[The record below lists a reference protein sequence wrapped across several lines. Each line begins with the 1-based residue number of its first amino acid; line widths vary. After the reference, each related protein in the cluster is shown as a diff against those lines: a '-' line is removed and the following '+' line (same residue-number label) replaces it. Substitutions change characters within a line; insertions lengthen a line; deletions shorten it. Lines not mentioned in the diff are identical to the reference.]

1 MNFDL
6 IRFALVPRYSRTMI
20 QTHLHKLFPPIA
32 ARRGRENEDEIWKQL
47 EQLRLDQLRL
57 GLDVQRV
64 ATQSRYREEGQGTVV
79 GKGRSRHTRTSPN
92 QNSLIYKI
100 AQEKA
105 QEMAA
110 NQSNSKNGLVFI

>member
-1 MNFDL
+1 M
-6 IRFALVPRYSRTMI
+6 
-20 QTHLHKLFPPIA
+20 
-32 ARRGRENEDEIWKQL
+32 
-47 EQLRLDQLRL
+47 DQLRL

-64 ATQSRYREEGQGTVV
+64 ATQSRYREEGTVV

-110 NQSNSKNGLVFI
+110 NQSNSEL

>member
-1 MNFDL
+1 M
-6 IRFALVPRYSRTMI
+6 PG
-20 QTHLHKLFPPIA
+20 
-32 ARRGRENEDEIWKQL
+32 RRGRDNEDEIWKQL

-64 ATQSRYREEGQGTVV
+64 ATQSRHREEGGTVV

-110 NQSNSKNGLVFI
+110 NHSNSKFQGSISEYDNK

>member
-1 MNFDL
+1 MDALLVLNFLPGHDPNTL
-6 IRFALVPRYSRTMI
+6 TQIT
-20 QTHLHKLFPPIA
+20 FPPIA

-110 NQSNSKNGLVFI
+110 NQSNSKNGLVFYLN

>member
-1 MNFDL
+1 MKNL
-6 IRFALVPRYSRTMI
+6 
-20 QTHLHKLFPPIA
+20 LFL
-32 ARRGRENEDEIWKQL
+32 ARRGREQEDEIWKQL

-64 ATQSRYREEGQGTVV
+64 ATQSSRSYREEGTVV

-110 NQSNSKNGLVFI
+110 NQSQSEFKFGLILDILFYTVTSFSRSTTLRV